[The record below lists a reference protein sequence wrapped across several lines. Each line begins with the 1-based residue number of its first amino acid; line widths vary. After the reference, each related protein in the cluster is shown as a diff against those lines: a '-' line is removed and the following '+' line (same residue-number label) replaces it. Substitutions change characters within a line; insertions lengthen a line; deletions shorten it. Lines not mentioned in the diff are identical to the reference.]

1 MFEFTESTF
10 FWALI
15 NFSILLFILHKF
27 AWKPLYKQIQEAED
41 KKLDMMAEL
50 ESNLANSQLLANQY
64 QEKLDNIHIEAKK
77 ILHEAMLKTE
87 ELRKVEIKK
96 LQDERQKVLDSAHD
110 VLTLEKKRFFKQ
122 AKETLAD
129 VIISVSEKVIRKE
142 LKPNDHQTLI
152 AENIASFQ
160 QHIGNYEQKTTN

>member
-64 QEKLDNIHIEAKK
+64 QEKLDNIH
-77 ILHEAMLKTE
+77 
-87 ELRKVEIKK
+87 VEN
-96 LQDERQKVLDSAHD
+96 RR
-110 VLTLEKKRFFKQ
+110 T
-122 AKETLAD
+122 
-129 VIISVSEKVIRKE
+129 
-142 LKPNDHQTLI
+142 P
-152 AENIASFQ
+152 
-160 QHIGNYEQKTTN
+160 